1 MRPKGRFGNCTK
13 TCQELVERMQPIDF
27 KTDTGTW
34 FSLTVFVKGVKRHS
48 FFGTFRSFADWCS
61 VRGSS
66 EVTVL
71 CKRGGGQARVYSN
84 ALVEENRNER

>member
-1 MRPKGRFGNCTK
+1 VYGL
-13 TCQELVERMQPIDF
+13 QLIDF
-27 KTDTGTW
+27 REDTDAW
-34 FSLTVFVKGVKRHS
+34 FLLTAIVKGVKRQS